1 MRSSRTKTPLG
12 SFLKLMAIFA
22 ALFLVAAACSD
33 DDGGDDADGT
43 DEPVE
48 VQGDEAS
55 AEGESSG
62 DDQADWPDKIV
73 FAAVP
78 SEESSALEQSY
89 GPIIA
94 VLEDE
99 LGVEIEFFQASDYA
113 GVIEGMIA
121 GNVDLAQFGPFSY
134 VIAEANGA
142 AIRPVGAMV
151 DAPEEEPGYQ
161 SFGITQGDNDEIN
174 AIEDFAGHTVC
185 FVDPGS
191 TSGFLYPSAGLI
203 EADIDPDADVT
214 PTFAGGHDASAISVA
229 NGDCEA
235 GFAFDSMVTELLI
248 EDGTIQ
254 EGDLKVVW
262 ESEVIAGSPLA
273 VRTELPQSLL
283 DEIDRI
289 IVELANNDYLLENGY
304 CGDPDDAELRERGC
318 ELTDEAVW
326 GYVAVDDTFYD
337 GVRAVCAATRA
348 ESCEGVGS

>member
-1 MRSSRTKTPLG
+1 MRRTPMSAHSTLA
-12 SFLKLMAIFA
+12 KLVAVLA

-33 DDGGDDADGT
+33 DSGDDDADGT
-43 DEPVE
+43 NETVE
-48 VQGDEAS
+48 VEGDETA
-55 AEGESSG
+55 AEGEEAAG
-62 DDQADWPDKIV
+62 DDTADWPDKLV

-78 SEESSALEQSY
+78 SEESTSLEEGY
-89 GPIIA
+89 GPILD
-94 VLEDE
+94 VLADE
-99 LGVEIEFFQASDYA
+99 LGIEIEFFQASDYA

-134 VIAEANGA
+134 VIAESNGA

-151 DAPEEEPGYQ
+151 DAPDEEPGYQ
-161 SFGITQGDNDEIN
+161 SYGITQGDNDEIN
-174 AIEDFAGHTVC
+174 AIEDFEGKTVC

-203 EADIDPDADVT
+203 EAGIDPDTDIT

-235 GFAFDSMVTELLI
+235 GFAFDTMVSETLI
-248 EDGTIQ
+248 QDGTIA

-262 ESEVIAGSPLA
+262 ESETIAGSPLA
-273 VRTELPQSLL
+273 VRTDLPQSLL

-289 IVELANNDYLLENGY
+289 IIDLANNDYLLDAGY

-318 ELTDEAVW
+318 ELTDEAAW
-326 GYVAVDDTFYD
+326 GYVPVEDSFYD
-337 GVRAVCAATRA
+337 GVRAVCATTRA
-348 ESCEGVGS
+348 ESCEGVGG